1 MEHEHSQSQ
10 SANIYNSR
18 KIRLEENEMKTQ
30 DTIINKIKKLLALA
44 GNNPSEQEAQAAYAK
59 AQALMAQYSIEL
71 SEESG
76 EEVEIVAMQARHK
89 DNCGY
94 RKSLAVVIANNFR
107 VKAFMSGNTVTFF
120 GTKMDV
126 EIAKEVFEHAY
137 NYAYKRGFKL
147 ERDARKAGENTHG
160 LANSYFSG
168 FIAGLKAILDEQC
181 KALMIIT
188 LKEVEDAWEEKV
200 KGMKKGSGGQRF
212 TNGVNYGAY
221 MQGFEEGQEHMRK
234 TKSLE

>member
-1 MEHEHSQSQ
+1 M
-10 SANIYNSR
+10 N
-18 KIRLEENEMKTQ
+18 LEENEMKTQ

-76 EEVEIVAMQARHK
+76 EEVEIVAMPCKHS
-89 DNCGY
+89 NNEGY
-94 RKSLAVVIANNFR
+94 RKLLAVVIADNFR
-107 VKAFMSGNTVTFF
+107 VKAFMSGNTVMFF
-120 GTKMDV
+120 GAKMDV
-126 EIAKEVFEHAY
+126 EIAVEVFNHAY
-137 NYAYKRGFKL
+137 RFSHNRGLKL
-147 ERDARKAGENTHG
+147 ERNARNEGRTTKGV
-160 LANSYFSG
+160 ANSYWSG

-181 KALMIIT
+181 KALMLIT
-188 LKEVEDAWEEKV
+188 PKEVEDAWEEKV

-221 MQGFEEGQEHMRK
+221 MQGYEEGQEHMRK

>member
-1 MEHEHSQSQ
+1 
-10 SANIYNSR
+10 
-18 KIRLEENEMKTQ
+18 MKTQ
-30 DTIINKIKKLLALA
+30 DIIINKIKKLLALA

-76 EEVEIVAMQARHK
+76 KEIEIVAMPCKHS
-89 DNCGY
+89 NNNGY
-94 RKSLAVVIANNFR
+94 RKPLASVIADNFR
-107 VKAFMSGNTVTFF
+107 VKAFVSNGTIMFF

-126 EIAKEVFEHAY
+126 EIAVEIFNHAY
-137 NYAYKRGFKL
+137 AYSRHRGL
-147 ERDARKAGENTHG
+147 QVEYEARKVGECAKG
-160 LANSYFSG
+160 LANNYWAG

-181 KALMIIT
+181 KALMIVT
-188 LKEVEDAWEEKV
+188 PKEVEDVWEEKV

-221 MQGFEEGQEHMRK
+221 MQGFEEGQEHMKK

>member
-1 MEHEHSQSQ
+1 MKQD
-10 SANIYNSR
+10 
-18 KIRLEENEMKTQ
+18 KIVE
-30 DTIINKIKKLLALA
+30 KIKKLLALA

-76 EEVEIVAMQARHK
+76 EEIEIIAMQVHHK

-94 RKSLAVVIANNFR
+94 RKPLAVVIANNFR
-107 VKAFMSGNTVTFF
+107 VKVFMTGNTVTFF

-126 EIAKEVFEHAY
+126 EIAKEIFEHAY

-147 ERDARKAGENTHG
+147 ERDARKAGEDTHG

-181 KALMIIT
+181 KALMIVT
-188 LKEVEDAWEEKV
+188 PKEVEDAWEERI

-212 TNGVNYGAY
+212 SKGINYGAY
-221 MQGFEEGQEHMRK
+221 LKGYEDGQEHMRK

>member
-1 MEHEHSQSQ
+1 MERLVNRMNAQD
-10 SANIYNSR
+10 
-18 KIRLEENEMKTQ
+18 KIIE
-30 DTIINKIKKLLALA
+30 KIKKLLALA

-76 EEVEIVAMQARHK
+76 EEVEIVAMPCTHSG
-89 DNCGY
+89 NEGY
-94 RKSLAVVIANNFR
+94 RKPLAVVIASNFR
-107 VKAFMSGNTVTFF
+107 VKVFMTGNTVTFF

-126 EIAKEVFEHAY
+126 EIAVEVFNHAY
-137 NYAYKRGFKL
+137 RYSHNRGIKL
-147 ERDARKAGENTHG
+147 LVEARKAGELTKG
-160 LANSYFSG
+160 ITNSYWSG

-181 KALMIIT
+181 KALMILT
-188 LKEVEDAWEEKV
+188 PKEVEDAWEEKQ

-212 TNGVNYGAY
+212 TNGINYGAY
-221 MQGFEEGQEHMRK
+221 MQGYEEGQEHMRK